1 MSTSD
6 PGALPS
12 ITQFRI
18 PKLTRVSSVA
28 VPYRPSA
35 TASFAARE
43 SISTV
48 ASLHFQPPSR
58 TQFAEV
64 AT

>member
-1 MSTSD
+1 MTVST
-6 PGALPS
+6 
-12 ITQFRI
+12 
-18 PKLTRVSSVA
+18 VA
-28 VPYRPSA
+28 EPYRPSVN
-35 TASFAARE
+35 ASSAARE

-58 TQFAEV
+58 VQFAEV